1 MASVGT
7 IKYKNGSTWVDILHP
22 VGSFYLSTQSTSP
35 SSLFGGTWVQIT
47 NAVLRGAAGTG
58 YGGRDTHTLTINE
71 MPRHNHHI
79 ERATLKYP
87 GNALS
92 GQGNWVGTIDNAE
105 NSWIG
110 YTGGGRLSRNCRVIT
125 TSTSGTEASKQIRGE
140 W

>member
-58 YGGRDTHTLTINE
+58 YGGSDTHTLTINE
-71 MPRHNHHI
+71 MPKHTHTYMKMSVKASWSVTSGKGGLYNGTDG
-79 ERATLKYP
+79 ATS
-87 GNALS
+87 A
-92 GQGNWVGTIDNAE
+92 
-105 NSWIG
+105 
-110 YTGGGRLSRNCRVIT
+110 TGGAAF
-125 TSTSGTEASKQIRGE
+125 TELPRYYNLYVWYRSA
-140 W
+140 